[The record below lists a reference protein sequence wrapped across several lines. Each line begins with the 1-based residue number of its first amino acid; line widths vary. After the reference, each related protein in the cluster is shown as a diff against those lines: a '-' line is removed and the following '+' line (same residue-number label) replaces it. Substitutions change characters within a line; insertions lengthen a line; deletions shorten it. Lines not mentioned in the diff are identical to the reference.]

1 MTIWKTLKNDDDD
14 DDDEGGLGPREKYI
28 PLLIFFKKNHSLRYT
43 GSIYFKLPPLEKNFQ
58 FFQDKLL
65 VLFFWQYL
73 IFNLR
78 YPIFSKI
85 LKISFLA
92 LKSTFLT
99 LGPPNSAFL
108 VQNGVTIHMF
118 LEFLKNVENWPFF
131 QFLTIFGIFGFS
143 RAAGPPKVRLPS
155 N

>member
-1 MTIWKTLKNDDDD
+1 MK
-14 DDDEGGLGPREKYI
+14 
-28 PLLIFFKKNHSLRYT
+28 KKNSQ
-43 GSIYFKLPPLEKNFQ
+43 NFQ
-58 FFQDKLL
+58 SEISNIFENPKNQFFGPKIH
-65 VLFFWQYL
+65 
-73 IFNLR
+73 IFDPR
-78 YPIFSKI
+78 TPKFGI
-85 LKISFLA
+85 
-92 LKSTFLT
+92 
-99 LGPPNSAFL
+99 L